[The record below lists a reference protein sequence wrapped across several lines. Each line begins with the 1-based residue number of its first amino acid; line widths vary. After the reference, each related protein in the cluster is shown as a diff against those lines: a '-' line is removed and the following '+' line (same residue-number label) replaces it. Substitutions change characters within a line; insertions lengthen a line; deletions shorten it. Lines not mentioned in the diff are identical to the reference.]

1 MSTLFIKLV
10 YINVNTCLT
19 YSDNVKEVQKMR
31 KQEQVTINTL
41 ADKIWEQAFKE
52 FENEYGRT
60 EPIRLRSCKAY
71 VVETTHYYFLK
82 SYSTYVAVIDKE
94 QDVLIDMLRYVY
106 GYTNTSAQHI
116 AKFSHDYG
124 KGYFGCNTIYRWRE
138 I

>member
-1 MSTLFIKLV
+1 
-10 YINVNTCLT
+10 
-19 YSDNVKEVQKMR
+19 MR

-41 ADKIWEQAFKE
+41 ADKVWEQAFEE
-52 FENEYGRT
+52 FFNEYGRT

-106 GYTNTSAQHI
+106 GYTATSAQHI
-116 AKFSHDYG
+116 AKFNIDYSRNG
-124 KGYFGCNTIYRWRE
+124 FGCETLLRYKE
-138 I
+138 V